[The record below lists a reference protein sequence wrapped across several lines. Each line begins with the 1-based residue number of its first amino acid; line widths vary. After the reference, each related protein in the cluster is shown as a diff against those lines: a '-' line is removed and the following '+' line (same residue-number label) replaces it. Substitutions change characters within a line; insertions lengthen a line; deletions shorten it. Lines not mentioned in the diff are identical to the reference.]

1 MAGAPEVISI
11 SAAGAVSGH
20 NVGVQP
26 VQSAQPPAPARPRP
40 AQPQPPSPSS
50 FAGVFDDPEKRRD
63 LRKMKLVATG
73 FLVFATVVYLFCRWQ
88 ETRGAG
94 AWVGY
99 VRAAS
104 EAGMVGALADW
115 FAVTALFRHP
125 LGLKIPHTAIIKR
138 KKDQLGESLSNFV
151 GDNFLAPDVV
161 SAKVANA
168 QIPLRVGT
176 WMAEP
181 EHAQRVAAETA
192 TLLRGVVEV
201 LNDEDVTAI
210 IDNTIVR
217 RIAEPDWG
225 PPIGKVL
232 AELLRENRQLPLLDL
247 LAERAH
253 QWALNS
259 QETIDRIISRDSPSW
274 SPKFVDAMLGE
285 KIYRELVEFTWKV
298 RSNPEHEVRLAA
310 NRFLIDF
317 ADDLQND
324 PATIAKAE
332 SIKAEIMGREEITG
346 LAAATWKVAKRL
358 VMESVDDPN
367 STLRR
372 KVAENVV
379 AFGERLR
386 DDDEMRAKVDGWL
399 LSGTRYVAENYT
411 DEITAVITETVE
423 RWDAEEASRKIE
435 LQVGRDLQFIRINGT
450 VVGALAGLAIYTI
463 SQLMFA

>member
-1 MAGAPEVISI
+1 M
-11 SAAGAVSGH
+11 
-20 NVGVQP
+20 QP

-181 EHAQRVAAETA
+181 ERAQRVAAETA

-310 NRFLIDF
+310 YRFLIDF

>member
-1 MAGAPEVISI
+1 M
-11 SAAGAVSGH
+11 
-20 NVGVQP
+20 QP

-332 SIKAEIMGREEITG
+332 SVKAEIMGREEITG